1 MAINLEFK
9 AYCAD
14 LERAHAVCRSLGAE
28 LIREHDQVDTYF
40 AIHEGRLKLRESDRH
55 GTSLIHY
62 RRLDTPL
69 PKESDFEIVPVAA
82 DQGRIIDVLRRAIGV
97 SVIVSKHR
105 ATYRLDQ
112 ALVNLDTVDD
122 LGTFIEVEV
131 DADALRREGEGAV
144 PPAEV
149 VRRLELAF
157 GLSPADLLPWSYADL
172 KVMQDASRRWRPL
185 LPPNPP
191 IFLLDG
197 ASCTGKT
204 TLATRLSQRPD
215 LRLSLVPRYSTRK
228 PRGGPGAEP
237 EYIFVSPREFR
248 ELAMAGSF
256 IEYRDFMFGMSYGL
270 PWEQTI
276 SPVLHGERAIGI
288 IDLGNVRHVKSVLPE
303 AVTILIEASAD
314 TLRRRLLARGYNR
327 TEEIEERLENARK
340 VKFYE
345 GFYDHVVQ
353 NDEGMLEQA
362 EEQIAAIVSG
372 ARRR

>member
-1 MAINLEFK
+1 MATNLEFK

-14 LERAHAVCRSLGAE
+14 LDRAHAVCRSLGAE

-40 AIHEGRLKLRESDRH
+40 AIHEGRLKLRESNRD

-69 PKESDFEIVPVAA
+69 PKESDFEIVPVAD
-82 DQGRIIDVLRRAIGV
+82 DQRKIVDVLRRAIGT

-105 ATYRLDQ
+105 ATYRLDHT
-112 ALVNLDTVDD
+112 LVNLDTVDD

-131 DADALRREGEGAV
+131 DAATEASPGD
-144 PPAEV
+144 V

-157 GLSPADLLPWSYADL
+157 GLTPADLVPWSYADL
-172 KVMQDASRRWRPL
+172 KVMQEASRKWRPR
-185 LPPNPP
+185 LPSKPP

-228 PRGGPGAEP
+228 PRGGPGVEP
-237 EYIFVSPREFR
+237 EYIFVSSQEFR
-248 ELAMAGSF
+248 GLAMAGAF

-276 SPVLHGERAIGI
+276 SPVLRGERAIGI

-303 AVTILIEASAD
+303 AITILIEAGPD
-314 TLRRRLLARGYNR
+314 TLRRRLLARGYSR
-327 TEEIEERLENARK
+327 REEIEERLENARK

-345 GFYDHVVQ
+345 GFYDHVVP

-362 EEQIAAIVSG
+362 EEQIAAIIAG
-372 ARRR
+372 AGRHA

>member
-1 MAINLEFK
+1 MATNLEFK

-14 LERAHAVCRSLGAE
+14 LDRAHAVCGSLGAE
-28 LIREHDQVDTYF
+28 LIHEHRQVDTYF
-40 AIHEGRLKLRESDRH
+40 AIHEGRLKLRESNRH

-69 PKESDFEIVPVAA
+69 PKESDFEIVPVAD
-82 DQGRIIDVLRRAIGV
+82 DQGKIIDVLRRAIGT
-97 SVIVSKHR
+97 SVVVSKHR
-105 ATYRLDQ
+105 STYRLDH

-131 DADALRREGEGAV
+131 DADAVRREGDGA
-144 PPAEV
+144 PAEV
-149 VRRLELAF
+149 IRRLELAF
-157 GLSPADLLPWSYADL
+157 GLTPADLLPWSYADL
-172 KVMQDASRRWRPL
+172 KVMQEASRKWRPL
-185 LPPNPP
+185 LPPHPP

-228 PRGGPGAEP
+228 PRGGPGVEP
-237 EYIFVSPREFR
+237 EYIFVSSREFR
-248 ELAMAGSF
+248 ELAMAGTF

-270 PWEQTI
+270 PWDQTI
-276 SPVLHGERAIGI
+276 SPVLEGERAIGI

-303 AVTILIEASAD
+303 AVTILIEAGPD
-314 TLRRRLLARGYNR
+314 TLRRRLLARGYNK

-340 VKFYE
+340 VKFYA

-372 ARRR
+372 ARGR

>member
-1 MAINLEFK
+1 MGTNLEFK

-14 LERAHAVCRSLGAE
+14 LDRAHAVCRSLGAE
-28 LIREHDQVDTYF
+28 LLGEHHQVDTYF

-69 PKESDFEIVPVAA
+69 PKESDFEIVPVAP
-82 DQGRIIDVLRRAIGV
+82 DQAKIIDLLRRAIGA
-97 SVIVSKHR
+97 SVVVSKHR
-105 ATYRLDQ
+105 ATYRLDH
-112 ALVNLDTVDD
+112 ALVNLDAVDD
-122 LGTFIEVEV
+122 LGTFLEVEV
-131 DADALRREGEGAV
+131 DAGAEAS
-144 PPAEV
+144 PEETI
-149 VRRLELAF
+149 RRLELAF

-172 KVMQDASRRWRPL
+172 KVMQEASRKWRPL

-248 ELAMAGSF
+248 ELAMTGTF

-270 PWEQTI
+270 PWSQTI
-276 SPVLHGERAIGI
+276 SPVLRGERAIGI

-303 AVTILIEASAD
+303 AVTILIEASPD

-340 VKFYE
+340 VKFYA

-353 NDEGMLEQA
+353 NDEGMLEGA
-362 EEQIAAIVSG
+362 EEQIAAIISG
-372 ARRR
+372 NRPR